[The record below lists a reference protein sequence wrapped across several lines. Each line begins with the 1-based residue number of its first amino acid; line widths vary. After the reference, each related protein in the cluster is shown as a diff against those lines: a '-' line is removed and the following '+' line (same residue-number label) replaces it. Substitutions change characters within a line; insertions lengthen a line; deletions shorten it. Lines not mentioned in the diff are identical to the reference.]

1 MALTTR
7 LPQLAPTLQRVALPA
22 LTRLVPMAARTAAR
36 AAARHASTRAAPI
49 ASGAL
54 KPAAR
59 MPAMQK
65 ALGPMQAADASMASR
80 TFARNQSTASRT
92 FARNQSTFNTGPGG
106 GGQRFNTG
114 GGGGGNPFGDMG
126 GIPKIEMPSINPR
139 YAAIAGGLA
148 FGLYCA
154 KNSVL
159 MTDAGVTYVVQ
170 NQITGSLEVYTEPGL
185 HGRVPFFSSVTPYR
199 QVITSTFESK
209 NKRNDETN
217 AADTGSVTCRFADTY
232 MGYIPVTF
240 RFKMPNDPTSVRK
253 MHKEFRSES
262 NLVQALLMRNAAN
275 VTVITAT
282 QYTGEEFFQGG
293 LNQFKTQLADQL
305 QNGVYLTERKQVEVE
320 QTDLAPVGADQDPA
334 GRGKLIKAK
343 QLVWKTV
350 PVLDESGHLQR
361 GENPLAQYGIEVT
374 QVLIGDP
381 RPEENLDRLLLD
393 KKRLVAERIKT
404 VQEQETSKAQARTEQ
419 LKKEIQRTKEVQ
431 DAQRQKELVVISSQ
445 REVEVAKQVAERETI
460 EQRKLQ
466 DLAVINK
473 EKELAIARAELDIQ
487 KANAMAS
494 QHQAQAIT
502 AKGKAEA
509 DVLAAMYKAKA
520 ANKEIFL
527 AETQRD
533 IAQTM
538 YSNLKDFK
546 VEMPHNVIVGAGS
559 GNGNGGDGAGK
570 MPSNLDVITA
580 FSALGLMEKARMQ
593 EMA

>member
-1 MALTTR
+1 MALATR

-65 ALGPMQAADASMASR
+65 ALGPMQAAEASM
-80 TFARNQSTASRT
+80 ASRT

-232 MGYIPVTF
+232 MGHIPVTF
-240 RFKMPNDPTSVRK
+240 RFKMPSSADGVRK

-334 GRGKLIKAK
+334 GRGKLVKAK

-431 DAQRQKELVVISSQ
+431 DAQRQKELVVIANQ
-445 REVEVAKQVAERETI
+445 REVEVAKQIAERETI

-466 DLAVINK
+466 DLAVIQK
-473 EKELAIARAELDIQ
+473 DKELAIARAELDIQ
-487 KANAMAS
+487 KANATAAKF
-494 QHQAQAIT
+494 QAEAIA

-509 DVLAAMYKAKA
+509 DVLSAMYKAKA
-520 ANKEIFL
+520 QNKEIFL

-533 IAQTM
+533 MATSL
-538 YSNLKDFK
+538 YSNLKDFT
-546 VEMPHNVIVGAGS
+546 VEMPQNVIVGAG
-559 GNGNGGDGAGK
+559 GADGGGAGR
-570 MPSNLDVITA
+570 MPSNLDVITS
-580 FSALGLMEKARMQ
+580 FSALGLMEKAVKSK
-593 EMA
+593 AAA

>member
-1 MALTTR
+1 
-7 LPQLAPTLQRVALPA
+7 
-22 LTRLVPMAARTAAR
+22 
-36 AAARHASTRAAPI
+36 
-49 ASGAL
+49 
-54 KPAAR
+54 
-59 MPAMQK
+59 
-65 ALGPMQAADASMASR
+65 MASR
-80 TFARNQSTASRT
+80 TFARNQSTSMASRT

-114 GGGGGNPFGDMG
+114 GGGTNPFGDMG

-320 QTDLAPVGADQDPA
+320 QTDLAPVGADQDPGEKA
-334 GRGKLIKAK
+334 PRLVKAK
-343 QLVWKTV
+343 QLVWKTI
-350 PVLDESGHLQR
+350 PIYDETGHLQR
-361 GENPLAQYGIEVT
+361 SENPLAQYGIDVT

-381 RPEENLDRLLLD
+381 RPEENLDRLLMD

-419 LKKEIQRTKEVQ
+419 LKKEIERTRAVQ

-445 REVEVAKQVAERETI
+445 REVEVAKQIAEREMI

-466 DLAVINK
+466 DLAVIRK

-487 KANAMAS
+487 KANAQAS

-509 DVLAAMYKAKA
+509 DVLGAMYKAKA

-538 YSNLKDFK
+538 YANLKDFK

-559 GNGNGGDGAGK
+559 GNGNGNGGDGAGK

-593 EMA
+593 EIA